1 MSGPALL
8 TMILGDTT
16 APGGACTSLAC
27 LTQQHLLL
35 PFAIVAQMIVFVL
48 MVGKAVA
55 AGLSQHDEHWG
66 HAAVRPLGF
75 GITSL
80 GLIELCKL
88 ASGAFLAGTLSF

>member
-1 MSGPALL
+1 MIGSAVMSLVLA
-8 TMILGDTT
+8 DTT

-35 PFAIVAQMIVFVL
+35 PFAVVAQIVVFVL
-48 MVGKAVA
+48 MVGKSVA

-75 GITSL
+75 GVTSL

-88 ASGAFLAGTLSF
+88 ASGAFLAGTLTF